1 MREQVLKLQRRM
13 RELGIDV
20 YVVSDIDEHL
30 SEYVSEH
37 FHALEEY
44 SGFTGG
50 DGKLVVTAGRA
61 DAGNAAESEGLRE
74 GAAATA
80 GNADASEG
88 NGAGKAALWTDGRY
102 FTQAE
107 NQLAGSGLELMRMGE
122 PETPLMNVP
131 EAAIVA
137 EPLLKRFEAAGE
149 EYISKMTLSPE
160 TVAELERP
168 MISAE
173 EYLRNVN
180 GTA

>member
-1 MREQVLKLQRRM
+1 M
-13 RELGIDV
+13 
-20 YVVSDIDEHL
+20 
-30 SEYVSEH
+30 
-37 FHALEEY
+37 
-44 SGFTGG
+44 
-50 DGKLVVTAGRA
+50 TAGKE
-61 DAGNAAESEGLRE
+61 D
-74 GAAATA
+74 A

-88 NGAGKAALWTDGRY
+88 SGAGKAALWTDGRY

-107 NQLAGSGLELMRMGE
+107 NQLAGSGIELMRMGE

-160 TVAELERP
+160 TVAELEKP